1 MDESD
6 FLAPARV
13 AILGLGLMGGS
24 LAMALRGKCASLLGI
39 DSDPE
44 TLALARRLRIVDRL
58 GSRPEDL
65 LPDADVVILATP
77 VRAIM
82 TLLGELDYLHPGKA
96 VVIDLGSTKLGIV
109 QAMAAL
115 PDRFDPVGGHPMC
128 GKERSSLANAE
139 AGLFRGAPFAFTPL
153 PRTTPRG
160 RGLAM
165 QLAYALGAEPLWLD
179 PETHDR
185 WVGSTSHLPYLIA
198 NILAAV
204 VPVEAAPMAGTGL
217 RSTTRLAPSPLNV
230 IQDILMTNRENVL
243 AAVRRFQARLDSVE
257 KCLADADEHGLAEL
271 LSQGALN
278 YESLID
284 YRRRGGEE

>member
-6 FLAPARV
+6 FLTPARV

-39 DSDPE
+39 DSNPD
-44 TLALARRLRIVDRL
+44 TLALARRLRIVDQA
-58 GSRPEDL
+58 GSRPEEL

-77 VRAIM
+77 VRVIM
-82 TLLGELDYLHPGKA
+82 DLLAELPSLHSGQA
-96 VVIDLGSTKLGIV
+96 VVIDLGSTKMSIM
-109 QAMAAL
+109 QAMASL

-153 PRTTPRG
+153 PRTTPHG
-160 RGLAM
+160 RSLAT
-165 QLAYALGAEPLWLD
+165 QLARALGAEPLWLD

-185 WVGSTSHLPYLIA
+185 WVGATSHLPYLIA
-198 NILAAV
+198 NVLAAV
-204 VPVEAAPMAGTGL
+204 VPVEAAPMVGTGL

-230 IQDILMTNRENVL
+230 MQDILMTNRENVL
-243 AAVRRFQARLDSVE
+243 AGVRRFQERMDRLE
-257 KCLADADEHGLAEL
+257 KHLAAGDEQGLSEL
-271 LSQGALN
+271 LAQGALN
-278 YESLID
+278 YEKLIG
-284 YRRRGGEE
+284 YRKRGDGK